1 LESGSWAYNQLRHVE
16 LACCCWFA
24 AEWLLRLWTSNDR
37 LRYLVSLQSLVDLLT
52 VVPLFLTYIW
62 DAVGTCLAQ
71 VHHKADQ
78 GGVCLC

>member
-1 LESGSWAYNQLRHVE
+1 MATYLPAGSSAYNQLRHVE

-24 AEWLLRLWTSNDR
+24 AEWLLRLWTANDR

-62 DAVGTCLAQ
+62 DAVRHGLLIKL
-71 VHHKADQ
+71 H
-78 GGVCLC
+78 